1 LIFHAAT
8 AMFRWA
14 SPQPLSTALAQL
26 LERAGVSPCGPE
38 EAPDLTVFLPPH
50 LLLADGAATAD
61 QLAQAYAGLDER
73 AHRAPLING
82 ERLLAM
88 QPSEIAHWL
97 LGHSPR
103 RPLELGAVDPLLAAV
118 TLAQLEQRPELAPHY
133 QRLDARSERGGAE
146 PELDYRLRLQP
157 SAADLL
163 AAWNGLARD
172 SQDRGAVELR
182 QAQQQVRALAQA
194 LERQLAETLRLQELA
209 ERQQSTARHL
219 LARSLR
225 LGQLMRR
232 LMGVQARLLGS
243 SRTQVRP

>member
-1 LIFHAAT
+1 
-8 AMFRWA
+8 MFRWA
-14 SPQPLSTALAQL
+14 SPHPLPTPLAQL
-26 LERAGVSPCGPE
+26 LERAGVSPCGPQ

-50 LLLADGAATAD
+50 LLLACGAATAD
-61 QLAQAYAGLDER
+61 QLEQAYAGLEDR
-73 AHRAPLING
+73 DARAPLING

-103 RPLELGAVDPLLAAV
+103 GPLELGAVDPLLAAV
-118 TLAQLEQRPELAPHY
+118 TLAQLEQQPELTPRY
-133 QRLDARSERGGAE
+133 QRLDARSERGGAV
-146 PELDYRLRLQP
+146 PELDYRLRLRP

-172 SQDRGAVELR
+172 SQDGGAAELQ
-182 QAQQQVRALAQA
+182 QAQQQLRALAQA

-219 LARSLR
+219 LARSRR
-225 LGQLMRR
+225 LAELMRR
-232 LMGVQARLLGS
+232 LMGMQARQLGS

>member
-1 LIFHAAT
+1 
-8 AMFRWA
+8 MFRWA
-14 SPQPLSTALAQL
+14 SPHPLPSALAQL
-26 LERAGVSPCGPE
+26 LERAGVSPCGPQ

-50 LLLADGAATAD
+50 LLLACGAASAD
-61 QLAQAYAGLDER
+61 QLEQAYAGLKDGDD
-73 AHRAPLING
+73 RAPLING

-97 LGHSPR
+97 LGHPPR
-103 RPLELGAVDPLLAAV
+103 RPLELGAADPLLAAV
-118 TLAQLEQRPELAPHY
+118 TLAQLEQRPELATHY
-133 QRLDARSERGGAE
+133 QRLDGRSERGGAV

-172 SQDRGAVELR
+172 AQDGGAAELQ
-182 QAQQQVRALAQA
+182 QAQQQLRALAEA

-209 ERQQSTARHL
+209 EQQQGTTRHL

-225 LGQLMRR
+225 LAELMRR
-232 LMGVQARLLGS
+232 LMGLQARLLGR
-243 SRTQVRP
+243 SRTRVRP